1 MNKFIISF
9 LLAAGLLACQ
19 PSHEQNSP
27 RLANGTTSQ
36 PVFTRISKRLITD
49 IVECT
54 GRIDVPPNQRAA
66 LYTPIGAV
74 VSDIRVLP
82 GDLVQKGQKLFT
94 LTHQNIVKVQEDYL
108 IARSSYETEE
118 VNLER
123 KKVLYDNQSI
133 SQREYR
139 TAQHRFNVARARYL
153 SLREQLTLIGLSP
166 AMVEAGKINSSLVF
180 RAPINGF
187 VAEIMAVSGSYIDV
201 NSPILTLVNTDH
213 KHVEL
218 QVYAD
223 QINRVKPGQEV
234 RFHLAGN
241 DTEYQAYVH
250 LVGKEVQEDTRTI
263 TVHAHLHEENDPSLI
278 VGSYLYAGILVN
290 ADSLYSLPED
300 AVVQLGDKQ
309 IVLLQ
314 ENDNLVPYQVQTG
327 KTFKGYVHILNYQEL
342 LNKNIVA
349 KDAYYLYDAQNEE

>member
-1 MNKFIISF
+1 MVAS
-9 LLAAGLLACQ
+9 LMACQ
-19 PSHEQNSP
+19 PAHEQSSK

-36 PVFTRISKRLITD
+36 PVITQISKRLITD

-74 VSDIRVLP
+74 VSDIQVLP
-82 GDLVQKGQKLFT
+82 GDLVQQGQKLFT
-94 LTHQNIVKVQEDYL
+94 ITHQNIVKVQEDYL
-108 IARSSYETEE
+108 IARSTYETEK

-139 TAQHRFNVARARYL
+139 TAQHRFNVARASYL

-166 AMVEAGKINSSLVF
+166 TMVEAGNISSSLIF
-180 RAPINGF
+180 KAPISGF

-201 NSPILTLVNTDH
+201 NTPILTLVNTDH

-223 QINRVKPGQEV
+223 QINRVRPGQEV

-263 TVHAHLHEENDPSLI
+263 TVHAHLHEENDPNLI

-290 ADSLYSLPED
+290 ADSLYSLPVD
-300 AVVQLGDKQ
+300 AIVQLGDQ
-309 IVLLQ
+309 QVVLLH
-314 ENDNLVPYQVQTG
+314 ENNNLVPYQVQTG

-342 LNKNIVA
+342 LKKNIVA
-349 KDAYYLYDAQNEE
+349 KDAYYLYDSQNE